1 MRETMIHWLN
11 DEKCADVS
19 TCDPR
24 LIAQIEGNGGKLIAK
39 CRDGS
44 REYRI
49 PVEYIQI
56 SKEK

>member
-1 MRETMIHWLN
+1 MIETTIHWMN

-24 LIAQIEGNGGKLIAK
+24 LIAQIEGNGGKPIAQY
-39 CRDGS
+39 RDGS

-49 PVEYIQI
+49 PVELVQI
-56 SKEK
+56 TK

>member
-1 MRETMIHWLN
+1 MRETTIHWMN

-24 LIAQIEGNGGKLIAK
+24 LIAQIEGNGGKPIAQY
-39 CRDGS
+39 RDGS

-49 PVEYIQI
+49 PVEPVQI
-56 SKEK
+56 TK

>member
-1 MRETMIHWLN
+1 MRETTIHWMN

-24 LIAQIEGNGGKLIAK
+24 LIAQIEGNGGKPIAQY
-39 CRDGS
+39 RDGN

-49 PVEYIQI
+49 PVELVQI
-56 SKEK
+56 TK

>member
-1 MRETMIHWLN
+1 MRETTIHWMN

-24 LIAQIEGNGGKLIAK
+24 LIAQIEGNGGKPIAQY
-39 CRDGS
+39 RDGI

-49 PVEYIQI
+49 PVELVQI
-56 SKEK
+56 TK

>member
-1 MRETMIHWLN
+1 MRETTIHWMN

-24 LIAQIEGNGGKLIAK
+24 LIAQIEGNGGKPIAQY
-39 CRDGS
+39 RDGS

-49 PVEYIQI
+49 PVELVQ
-56 SKEK
+56 STK

>member
-1 MRETMIHWLN
+1 MREPTIHWMN

-24 LIAQIEGNGGKLIAK
+24 LIVQIEGNGGKPIAQY
-39 CRDGS
+39 RDGS

-49 PVEYIQI
+49 PVELVQI
-56 SKEK
+56 TN

>member
-1 MRETMIHWLN
+1 MRETTIHWMN

-24 LIAQIEGNGGKLIAK
+24 PIAQIEGNGGKPIAQY
-39 CRDGS
+39 RDGS

-49 PVEYIQI
+49 PVELVQI
-56 SKEK
+56 TK

>member
-1 MRETMIHWLN
+1 MRETTIHWMN

-24 LIAQIEGNGGKLIAK
+24 LIAQIEGNGGKPTAQY
-39 CRDGS
+39 RDGG

-49 PVEYIQI
+49 PVELVQI
-56 SKEK
+56 TK

>member
-1 MRETMIHWLN
+1 MGETTIHWMN

-24 LIAQIEGNGGKLIAK
+24 LIAQIEGNGGKPIAQY
-39 CRDGS
+39 RDGS

-49 PVEYIQI
+49 PVELVQI
-56 SKEK
+56 TK

>member
-1 MRETMIHWLN
+1 MRETTIHWMN

-24 LIAQIEGNGGKLIAK
+24 LIVQIEGNGGKPIAQY
-39 CRDGS
+39 RDGS

-49 PVEYIQI
+49 PVELVQI
-56 SKEK
+56 IK

>member
-1 MRETMIHWLN
+1 MRETTIHGMN

-24 LIAQIEGNGGKLIAK
+24 LIAQIEGNGGKPIAQY
-39 CRDGS
+39 RDGS

-49 PVEYIQI
+49 PVELVQI
-56 SKEK
+56 TK

>member
-1 MRETMIHWLN
+1 MRETTIHWMN

-24 LIAQIEGNGGKLIAK
+24 LIAQIEGNDGKPIAQY
-39 CRDGS
+39 RDGS

-49 PVEYIQI
+49 PVEPVQI
-56 SKEK
+56 TK